1 MQPFRMPPH
10 VAALMITALL
20 FLFLAGVVFSSLATR
35 GSRPVAPIAPHIDA
49 PLTHHAG

>member
-20 FLFLAGVVFSSLATR
+20 FLFLAGLVFSSLATR

-49 PLTHHAG
+49 PLRPAQ